1 MINAIVFDFLFP
13 STSRVTAFNMYRLDA
28 KIGEIRGLRPSF
40 LSGALPGKW
49 HSSASSGAQAISY
62 GKVSITVE
70 GRRRQ

>member
-40 LSGALPGKW
+40 LSGALSGNR
-49 HSSASSGAQAISY
+49 HSSASYGTEATSH
-62 GKVSITVE
+62 GKVS
-70 GRRRQ
+70 